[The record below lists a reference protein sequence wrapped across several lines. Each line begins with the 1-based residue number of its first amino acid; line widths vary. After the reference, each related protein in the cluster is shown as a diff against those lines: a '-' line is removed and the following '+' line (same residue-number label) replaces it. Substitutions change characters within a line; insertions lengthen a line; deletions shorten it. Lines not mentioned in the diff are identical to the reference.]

1 MTSTTTYTITNRTSG
16 LCLGAYSAST
26 ELDAVQAMAID
37 AGYASLHG
45 MAVALETTVDA
56 LLADLRVMAVSSQSL
71 EADVADAMIALD
83 CAEIDRL
90 ETSDVVAAQAADGT
104 LDCEWSDRDIATM
117 LRDAGTADDDA
128 AIAKVRRVYVRRM
141 AREFAAVAS

>member
-1 MTSTTTYTITNRTSG
+1 MTSTTYTITNRTSG

-26 ELDAVQAMAID
+26 ALDAVEAMAID
-37 AGYASLHG
+37 AGYASLDR
-45 MAVALETTVDA
+45 MADALGATVDA
-56 LLADLRVMAVSSQSL
+56 LVADLRITAVASQSM

-90 ETSDVVAAQAADGT
+90 ETHDVVAAQAADGT

-117 LRDAGTADDDA
+117 LRDSGTSDDDA

-141 AREFAAVAS
+141 TREFAV